1 MAEYS
6 IQGNVKK
13 QPLPEPANQMSKMEH
28 NVQDNVKKQ
37 PLPESAHQ
45 MSRMENIEHSN
56 VRKQQL
62 PETANQISRMQASGI
77 PARSMPM
84 YRQQER
90 IHEPEPYRQPMQP
103 TSIFQPSMPQQM
115 QPTSIFQPS
124 MPQQMQTAPPF
135 QADTISRT
143 SIMTS
148 GAGVRNSVLT
158 GTDFTQGFLQ
168 TQIGRHVKVE
178 FLLGTNMF
186 VDREGVLIKV
196 GTDYIIIQETETDD
210 YLLCDI
216 YSIKFIRFY
225 Y

>member
-1 MAEYS
+1 
-6 IQGNVKK
+6 
-13 QPLPEPANQMSKMEH
+13 
-28 NVQDNVKKQ
+28 
-37 PLPESAHQ
+37 
-45 MSRMENIEHSN
+45 
-56 VRKQQL
+56 
-62 PETANQISRMQASGI
+62 
-77 PARSMPM
+77 
-84 YRQQER
+84 
-90 IHEPEPYRQPMQP
+90 
-103 TSIFQPSMPQQM
+103 
-115 QPTSIFQPS
+115 
-124 MPQQMQTAPPF
+124 
-135 QADTISRT
+135 
-143 SIMTS
+143 MTS